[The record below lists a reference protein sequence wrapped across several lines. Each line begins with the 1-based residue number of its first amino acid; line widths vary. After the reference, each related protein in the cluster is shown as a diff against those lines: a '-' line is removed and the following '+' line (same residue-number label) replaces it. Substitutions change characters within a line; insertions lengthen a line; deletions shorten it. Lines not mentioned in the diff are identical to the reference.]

1 MQVEEF
7 ASKLVLTLK
16 ILSMSRGRCA
26 VELGVSKSLVS
37 RWASGAVTPSPHN
50 LERLTHLV
58 AAKHPGFTMM
68 DWDRAPA
75 DLARFLGAD
84 PAMAT
89 PTPATAPRFGLA
101 PQIIEASRAA
111 IAVRGAS
118 YEGFWRLTRPA
129 VVAPGR
135 FCRDHG
141 MLRRGEGGLLDFD
154 LGNPDLRFA
163 GSALAIEGQLFAIA
177 NDTIG
182 HLPSFL
188 IFNAVS
194 MPKNVLLDGIILTA
208 LNALRKPAAYPILL
222 ERIGDLSGDR
232 ARDDA
237 MSAELMRANPQFVE
251 HDEVPEPVRAHL
263 LRDVGP
269 AAMQQGA
276 GDLLLA
282 ATMSDSL
289 TRVIAHLS
297 GRAAS
302 GV

>member
-7 ASKLVLTLK
+7 AAKLVLTLK

-26 VELGVSKSLVS
+26 AELGVSKSLVS

-58 AAKHPGFTMM
+58 AARHASFTMM
-68 DWDRAPA
+68 DWDRTPTE
-75 DLARFLGAD
+75 LARVFGAD
-84 PAMAT
+84 PVIAA
-89 PTPATAPRFGLA
+89 PAVSAPVPRFGPA

-111 IAVRGAS
+111 IAARGAS

-141 MLRRGEGGLLDFD
+141 ILRRGEGGLLDFD

-163 GSALAIEGQLFAIA
+163 GSAMAIDGQLFAIA

-194 MPKNVLLDGIILTA
+194 MPKNMLLDGIILTA

-232 ARDDA
+232 QADDEHA
-237 MSAELMRANPQFVE
+237 SALMRAQPQFVD
-251 HDEVPEPVRAHL
+251 DEDVPEAVRAHL
-263 LRDVGP
+263 LRNVGP
-269 AAMQQGA
+269 EAARNGL
-276 GDLLLA
+276 GELLLA
-282 ATMSDSL
+282 ATTSESL
-289 TRVIAHLS
+289 THLMAHLS
-297 GRAAS
+297 GRGDA
-302 GV
+302 

>member
-7 ASKLVLTLK
+7 AAKLVLTLK

-26 VELGVSKSLVS
+26 AELGVSKSLVS

-58 AAKHPGFTMM
+58 AARHAGFTMM
-68 DWDRAPA
+68 DWDRPPA
-75 DLARFLGAD
+75 ELARLLGAD
-84 PAMAT
+84 AVIAASAPAS
-89 PTPATAPRFGLA
+89 APRFGLA
-101 PQIIEASRAA
+101 PQIVEASRAA
-111 IAVRGAS
+111 ISARGAS

-141 MLRRGEGGLLDFD
+141 LLRRGDGGLLDFD

-163 GSALAIEGQLFAIA
+163 GSALAIDGQLFAIA

-232 ARDDA
+232 EADDA
-237 MSAELMRANPQFVE
+237 HAAALMRDNPQFVE
-251 HDEVPEPVRAHL
+251 TEDVPEAVRRHL

-269 AAMQQGA
+269 EAAARGQ
-276 GDLLLA
+276 GDLLLGA
-282 ATMSDSL
+282 ATSESL
-289 TRVIAHLS
+289 TRVISYLAAA
-297 GRAAS
+297 RAI
-302 GV
+302 